1 LGSLWAAQTV
11 RIKIA
16 AENCCFF
23 VNKKLRPTGTAQNL
37 KFRFFLTTTEFAEG
51 LLKMPALFDFLRALR
66 ASAVQSPSPA
76 SQKSLKTRDLEE
88 KD

>member
-1 LGSLWAAQTV
+1 VLCALARVNSPIRVFQLNEKFAQ
-11 RIKIA
+11 A
-16 AENCCFF
+16 AEI
-23 VNKKLRPTGTAQNL
+23 L
-37 KFRFFLTTTEFAEG
+37 KDSSREFTEG